1 MVKKREPSKEVNK
14 QDLEAFASAADSDVV
29 VLDPN
34 AKRDHLKFN
43 VGLNAYEQ
51 KIIDEAAA
59 KAGRSRVNF
68 VRYAAMKLAE
78 EMEK

>member
-1 MVKKREPSKEVNK
+1 M
-14 QDLEAFASAADSDVV
+14 V